1 MDWSADSEGV
11 REELMRIVALLLA
24 LATLAERACFAPL
37 AVRVTVMGLLR
48 PAELAAWDFIQ
59 GDAAMPEPVGPDHDP
74 AAVMLIA
81 ARFRALAVMLAAFA
95 DRFGGDGSVRI
106 AALPAAVE
114 AALVPA
120 EQGCARPR
128 PFDTS

>member
-37 AVRVTVMGLLR
+37 AVRVTVMGFLR

-59 GDAAMPEPVGPDHDP
+59 GEAAMPEPVGADDDP
-74 AAVMLIA
+74 AAAMLLA
-81 ARFRALAVMLAAFA
+81 ARFRALAVMLAAVV
-95 DRFGGDGSVRI
+95 DRFGGNGSVHV
-106 AALPAAVE
+106 AVLPAGFE
-114 AALVPA
+114 AMLVPA
-120 EQGCARPR
+120 GLRRARPR

>member
-37 AVRVTVMGLLR
+37 AVRVTVMGYLR

-59 GDAAMPEPVGPDHDP
+59 GEAAMPELVGEDDDP
-74 AAVMLIA
+74 AAAMLLA
-81 ARFRALAVMLAAFA
+81 ARFRALAVVLAAFA
-95 DRFGGDGSVRI
+95 DRFCGDGSVRI

-114 AALVPA
+114 AVLVPA
-120 EQGCARPR
+120 GLERARPW

>member
-1 MDWSADSEGV
+1 MDWSADSEGM

-48 PAELAAWDFIQ
+48 PAELAAWDFVQ
-59 GDAAMPEPVGPDHDP
+59 GDATMPEPVGADDDP
-74 AAVMLIA
+74 AAAMLLA

-95 DRFGGDGSVRI
+95 DRFCGGGSVQI

-114 AALVPA
+114 AVLVRA
-120 EQGCARPR
+120 RLEIARPW

>member
-48 PAELAAWDFIQ
+48 PAELAAWDFVQ
-59 GDAAMPEPVGPDHDP
+59 GDATMPESVGADDDP
-74 AAVMLIA
+74 AAAMLLA
-81 ARFRALAVMLAAFA
+81 ARFRALAVVLAAFA
-95 DRFGGDGSVRI
+95 DRFCGDGSVRI

-114 AALVPA
+114 AVLVPA
-120 EQGCARPR
+120 GQGCARPR

>member
-48 PAELAAWDFIQ
+48 PAELAAWDFVQ

-74 AAVMLIA
+74 AAAMLLA

-95 DRFGGDGSVRI
+95 DRFCGGGSVQI

>member
-1 MDWSADSEGV
+1 
-11 REELMRIVALLLA
+11 MRIVALLLA

-48 PAELAAWDFIQ
+48 PAELAAWDFVQ

-74 AAVMLIA
+74 AAAMLLA

-95 DRFGGDGSVRI
+95 DRFCGGGSVQI